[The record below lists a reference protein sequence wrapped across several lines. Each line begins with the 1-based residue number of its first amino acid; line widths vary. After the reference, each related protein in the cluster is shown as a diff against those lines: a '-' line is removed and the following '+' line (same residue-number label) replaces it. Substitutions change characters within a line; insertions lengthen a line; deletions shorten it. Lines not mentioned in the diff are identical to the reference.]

1 MTFNFQKY
9 FSLRFLG
16 LFTFIFPLFFA
27 PQKIHSSEYILTCAN
42 EDGFLSVFQI
52 FVPLASTNKS
62 SFQSLTHLSSNDP
75 ESSEKYSV
83 THLSSYDPESSQK
96 YSVNLPL
103 QVISKDKNLIS
114 TVDVLKDDGMIIL
127 DVFNLDKKIISSNT
141 IYLDGTNPDLQK
153 YTCQ

>member
-1 MTFNFQKY
+1 MTFNFKKY
-9 FSLRFLG
+9 LPLRFLG
-16 LFTFIFPLFFA
+16 LITFIFPLIFA
-27 PQKIHSSEYILTCAN
+27 PQKIYSSEYILTCSN
-42 EDGFLSVFQI
+42 EDGFLPVFQI
-52 FVPLASTNKS
+52 TNKS
-62 SFQSLTHLSSNDP
+62 SFQ
-75 ESSEKYSV
+75 SV
-83 THLSSYDPESSQK
+83 THLSSYDPESSEK

>member
-9 FSLRFLG
+9 FCLRFLG

-42 EDGFLSVFQI
+42 EDGFLSVFKI
-52 FVPLASTNKS
+52 KNKS
-62 SFQSLTHLSSNDP
+62 SSQSVNHI
-75 ESSEKYSV
+75 
-83 THLSSYDPESSQK
+83 SSYDPERGGK
-96 YSVNLPL
+96 YYVNLPL

-114 TVDVLKDDGMIIL
+114 TVDVSLTEDDGMIIL

-141 IYLDGTNPDLQK
+141 IYLDGTSPDLQK

>member
-1 MTFNFQKY
+1 MTFNFKKY
-9 FSLRFLG
+9 PSLRVLG
-16 LFTFIFPLFFA
+16 LITFIFPLFFA
-27 PQKIHSSEYILTCAN
+27 PQKIYSSEYILTCSD

-52 FVPLASTNKS
+52 TNKS
-62 SFQSLTHLSSNDP
+62 SFQ
-75 ESSEKYSV
+75 SV
-83 THLSSYDPESSQK
+83 THLSSYDPKSSKK

-114 TVDVLKDDGMIIL
+114 TVDVIKDDGMIIL

-141 IYLDGTNPDLQK
+141 IYLDGTNPDLNK

>member
-1 MTFNFQKY
+1 MTFNFKKY
-9 FSLRFLG
+9 PLLRVIGFI
-16 LFTFIFPLFFA
+16 TFIFPLIFA
-27 PQKIHSSEYILTCAN
+27 PQKIYSSEYILTCSN

-52 FVPLASTNKS
+52 TNKS
-62 SFQSLTHLSSNDP
+62 SFQ
-75 ESSEKYSV
+75 SV
-83 THLSSYDPESSQK
+83 THLSSYDPESSEK

>member
-1 MTFNFQKY
+1 MTFNFKKY
-9 FSLRFLG
+9 LPLRFLG
-16 LFTFIFPLFFA
+16 LITFIFPLIFA
-27 PQKIHSSEYILTCAN
+27 PQKIYSSEYILTCAN

-52 FVPLASTNKS
+52 KNKS
-62 SFQSLTHLSSNDP
+62 SFQS
-75 ESSEKYSV
+75 V
-83 THLSSYDPESSQK
+83 THISSYDPESGEK
-96 YSVNLPL
+96 YSLNLPL
-103 QVISKDKNLIS
+103 QVISKENNLIS

>member
-1 MTFNFQKY
+1 MTFNFKKY
-9 FSLRFLG
+9 PHLRVLG
-16 LFTFIFPLFFA
+16 LITFIFPLIFA
-27 PQKIHSSEYILTCAN
+27 PQKIYSSEYILACSN

-52 FVPLASTNKS
+52 TNKS
-62 SFQSLTHLSSNDP
+62 SFQ
-75 ESSEKYSV
+75 SV
-83 THLSSYDPESSQK
+83 THLSSYDPESREK

>member
-1 MTFNFQKY
+1 MTFDSQKSL
-9 FSLRFLG
+9 SLRFLG

-27 PQKIHSSEYILTCAN
+27 PHKIHSSEYVLTCAN

-52 FVPLASTNKS
+52 KNKS
-62 SFQSLTHLSSNDP
+62 SFQ
-75 ESSEKYSV
+75 YV
-83 THLSSYDPESSQK
+83 THISSYDPESGQK

-103 QVISKDKNLIS
+103 QVISKDNNLIS
-114 TVDVLKDDGMIIL
+114 TVDVSLTEDDGMIIL
-127 DVFNLDKKIISSNT
+127 DVFNLDKKIISSNA

>member
-27 PQKIHSSEYILTCAN
+27 PQKIHSSEYILTCTN
-42 EDGFLSVFQI
+42 EDGFLSVFKI
-52 FVPLASTNKS
+52 KNKS
-62 SFQSLTHLSSNDP
+62 SFLSVTHISSFDP
-75 ESSEKYSV
+75 ESGE
-83 THLSSYDPESSQK
+83 K

-103 QVISKDKNLIS
+103 QVISKDNNLIS
-114 TVDVLKDDGMIIL
+114 TVDVSLTDDQMIIL
-127 DVFNLDKKIISSNT
+127 DVFNLDKKIISSNA
-141 IYLDGTNPDLQK
+141 IYLDGTSPDLQK

>member
-1 MTFNFQKY
+1 MTFNFKKY
-9 FSLRFLG
+9 PHLRVLG
-16 LFTFIFPLFFA
+16 LITFIFPSIFA
-27 PQKIHSSEYILTCAN
+27 PQKIYSSEYILTCSN

-52 FVPLASTNKS
+52 TNKS
-62 SFQSLTHLSSNDP
+62 SFQ
-75 ESSEKYSV
+75 SV
-83 THLSSYDPESSQK
+83 THLSSYDPESSEK

-103 QVISKDKNLIS
+103 QVISKDKNSIS

-127 DVFNLDKKIISSNT
+127 DVFDLDKKIISSNT

>member
-1 MTFNFQKY
+1 MNFNFKKY
-9 FSLRFLG
+9 LPLKFLG
-16 LFTFIFPLFFA
+16 LITFIFPSFFA
-27 PQKIHSSEYILTCAN
+27 PQKIYSSKFILTCAN

-52 FVPLASTNKS
+52 KNKP
-62 SFQSLTHLSSNDP
+62 SFQS
-75 ESSEKYSV
+75 V
-83 THLSSYDPESSQK
+83 THISSYDPESGEK

-103 QVISKDKNLIS
+103 QVISKDNNLIS
-114 TVDVLKDDGMIIL
+114 TVDVSLTEDNGMIIL